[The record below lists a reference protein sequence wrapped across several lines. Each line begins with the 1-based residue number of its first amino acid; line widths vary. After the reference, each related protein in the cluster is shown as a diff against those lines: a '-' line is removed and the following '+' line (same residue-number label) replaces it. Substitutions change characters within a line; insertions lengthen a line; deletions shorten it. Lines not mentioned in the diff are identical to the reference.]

1 MYEVDYEQEIV
12 KYLPFVK
19 RVANKID
26 IKSAEYDKDDLFNIG
41 VIGLMDALKKFD
53 PSKKVS
59 FESYAYMRI
68 RGEIIDE
75 VRRNSPM
82 SRSRMTNLDNFYKT
96 KEKIETKMMT
106 SATDKEICQSMGIDS
121 KQLSKIHETV
131 HYLANI
137 SLDDTLFTSHGE
149 SLELKEVVEDKT
161 VTLMDELLVDEEK
174 KKALRL
180 AVEKL
185 PERDQII
192 LNLYYVEEL
201 TLKEIASILD
211 ISVPRVSQIHGKVLI
226 KLKKLIEG
234 ELE

>member
-96 KEKIETKMMT
+96 KEKIETKKMT
-106 SATDKEICQSMGIDS
+106 SATDKEICQSMGINS

-149 SLELKEVVEDKT
+149 SLELKEVVEDKK

-201 TLKEIASILD
+201 TLKEIASVLD

-226 KLKKLIEG
+226 KLKKLIED